1 MLVYMWFVFY
11 TPNYLGHADN
21 YIPANPGV
29 TPSHIVPEWYY
40 LPFYA
45 ILRAIPNKLG
55 GVLAM
60 FGAIVILA
68 FLPWLDTAKT
78 RSARYR
84 PLFKQFFWIF
94 AVVCLVLGWLGSKP
108 AEGAYVIVARILTI
122 YYFAHFIIILPLLS
136 RIETPRATP
145 NSIADDVLGK
155 KAIASVA
162 VAAIAGALLFASVG
176 SASAARQRAQP
187 PRQKW
192 SFAGPFGKFDRGQL
206 QRGFKVYK
214 EVCAT
219 CHGLSYVAFRNLA
232 EPGGPGYTAAQ
243 AAAVAAEYKIKDG
256 PNDQGEMFERPGR
269 AADRFPS
276 PFPNEQAA
284 RVANGGA
291 LPPDLSL
298 IAKARTY
305 ERGFPWFV
313 FDIFTQYQE
322 QGPDY
327 LVALMNGYEDAP
339 QGFTLPA
346 GSNYNKYFPGH
357 AIGMPKP
364 LNDGQV
370 TYEDGIA
377 ADGRPVFQGRDRLP
391 DVGRRTAHGS
401 AQAHRLSGVHLPDP
415 AVRPAV
421 LHQEE
426 GVGRGAL
433 TRSLAD
439 MTTKGP
445 ARGLFILR
453 ARHGSGRP
461 RGIADCR
468 SCRQNGGQP
477 IRSVSGGSNGHQHQL
492 QAS

>member
-1 MLVYMWFVFY
+1 MILGVVILHVWALHVAGQGNPAGVEPKTDKDTVPFTPHATIKDAFGLSCFLILYMWFVFY

-60 FGAIVILA
+60 FGAIVVLA

-94 AVVCLVLGWLGSKP
+94 AAVCLVLGWLGSKP
-108 AEGAYVIVARILTI
+108 AEGAYVIIARILTI
-122 YYFAHFIIILPLLS
+122 YYFAHFIIVLPLLS
-136 RIETPRATP
+136 RIETPRKAP

-162 VAAIAGALLFASVG
+162 VALVAGAMLFTSVQP
-176 SASAARQRAQP
+176 SSAAEAEHP

-192 SFAGPFGKFDRGQL
+192 SFAGPFGKFDRGEL

-232 EPGGPGYTAAQ
+232 EAGGPGYSPAQ
-243 AAAVAAEYKIKDG
+243 ASAVASEYKIKDG

-276 PFPNEQAA
+276 PFPNDQAA

-305 ERGFPWFV
+305 ERGFPWFI

-327 LVALMNGYEDAP
+327 LVALLNGYEEAP
-339 QGFTLPA
+339 QGFALPA

-370 TYEDGIA
+370 TYEDGSPQTVAQYSKDVTSFLMWA
-377 ADGRPVFQGRDRLP
+377 AEPHMEARKRIGVQVFIFLILLSGLLYFTKRK
-391 DVGRRTAHGS
+391 VWATAH
-401 AQAHRLSGVHLPDP
+401 
-415 AVRPAV
+415 
-421 LHQEE
+421 
-426 GVGRGAL
+426 
-433 TRSLAD
+433 
-439 MTTKGP
+439 
-445 ARGLFILR
+445 
-453 ARHGSGRP
+453 
-461 RGIADCR
+461 
-468 SCRQNGGQP
+468 
-477 IRSVSGGSNGHQHQL
+477 
-492 QAS
+492 

>member
-1 MLVYMWFVFY
+1 MFGLSCFMLLYMWFVFY

-55 GVLAM
+55 GVVAM

-68 FLPWLDTAKT
+68 FLPWLDTART

-94 AVVCLVLGWLGSKP
+94 AVVCVVLGWLGSKP
-108 AEGAYVIVARILTI
+108 AEGAYVIIARILTI

-136 RIETPRATP
+136 RIETPRTTP
-145 NSIADDVLGK
+145 NSIADDVLARTGSLK
-155 KAIASVA
+155 KPMVSTAIATIA
-162 VAAIAGALLFASVG
+162 VAGALLFSTAQP
-176 SASAARQRAQP
+176 ASAAESVQP

-192 SFAGPFGKFDRGQL
+192 SFAGPFGKYDRAQL
-206 QRGFKVYK
+206 QRGFQVYK

-232 EPGGPGYTAAQ
+232 EPGGPGYSTAQ
-243 AAAVAAEYKIKDG
+243 AAAAAAEWQQKVKDG
-256 PNDQGEMFERPGR
+256 PNDQGEMFERAARP
-269 AADRFPS
+269 ADRFPA
-276 PFPNEQAA
+276 PFPNDQAA
-284 RVANGGA
+284 RLANGGA

-298 IAKARTY
+298 VAKARTY
-305 ERGFPWFV
+305 ERGFPWFI

-327 LVALMNGYEDAP
+327 LVALMNGYENAP

-346 GSNYNKYFPGH
+346 GSHYNKYFPGH
-357 AIGMPKP
+357 SIGMPKP

-370 TYEDGIA
+370 TYSDGSPQTVDQYAKDVTAFLMWA
-377 ADGRPVFQGRDRLP
+377 AEPHMEARKRIGFQVFIFLILLCGMLYFTKKK
-391 DVGRRTAHGS
+391 VWAEAH
-401 AQAHRLSGVHLPDP
+401 
-415 AVRPAV
+415 
-421 LHQEE
+421 
-426 GVGRGAL
+426 
-433 TRSLAD
+433 
-439 MTTKGP
+439 
-445 ARGLFILR
+445 
-453 ARHGSGRP
+453 
-461 RGIADCR
+461 
-468 SCRQNGGQP
+468 
-477 IRSVSGGSNGHQHQL
+477 
-492 QAS
+492 